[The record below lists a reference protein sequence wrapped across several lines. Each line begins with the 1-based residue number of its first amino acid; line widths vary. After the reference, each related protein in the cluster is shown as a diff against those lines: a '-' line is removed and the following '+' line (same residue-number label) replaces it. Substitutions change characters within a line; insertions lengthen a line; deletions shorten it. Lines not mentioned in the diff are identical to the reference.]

1 MHGLTVFPEPLI
13 QAVLFQATTTK
24 ETSNNDL
31 SDTENRAAENVLL
44 SYPMEPESKT
54 N

>member
-1 MHGLTVFPEPLI
+1 MAVATATVR
-13 QAVLFQATTTK
+13 ASSK

-31 SDTENRAAENVLL
+31 SDTEHRAAENVLL
-44 SYPMEPESKT
+44 SHPTEPESKT